1 MLFESNNFYPYMN
14 NNINNNNQMN
24 GGNIFSFGS
33 GSPPSNFCPSTSIR
47 TNNNNNNNISG
58 SYNTLPPRSPYDHLH
73 FAPATHG
80 GSAAHGDQ
88 KKVKPGILILYLYYY
103 LSGLIFLYLKLTLL
117 HTLCM
122 IYMYIY

>member
-33 GSPPSNFCPSTSIR
+33 GSPPSNFSPSTSIR
-47 TNNNNNNNISG
+47 SNNSNNNISG

-73 FAPATHG
+73 FAPTHG
-80 GSAAHGDQ
+80 GSAAAHGDQ
-88 KKVKPGILILYLYYY
+88 KKVKPGILYYTYNIIYYIPITVLTKHYLY
-103 LSGLIFLYLKLTLL
+103 
-117 HTLCM
+117 M
-122 IYMYIY
+122 ICIRV